1 MKMAILQMM
10 LSKGIGEVALRRFC
24 ETASRRG
31 CHIPADGFLDS
42 QVLCEEYDLSEVLA
56 KRVVDQLGAARQLFA
71 RLQESHID
79 MIWIG
84 HPAFPKHALML
95 LGRKMP
101 PVLFLKGNCALLDFP
116 GVGFCGSRKAS
127 ERGLSITELCANQ
140 VVNRG
145 YSVVSGYAAGV
156 DEHAHCAAMRS
167 NGRTVIVLA
176 EGILHRAEKPSV
188 RTFENDENHLYVS
201 QFPPDCPWFAY
212 NAMRR
217 NELILG
223 LSRAMIVI
231 EAGAKGGSLAAGES
245 SLAYKEPLF
254 VIDYKNEPP
263 TAVGNKALLRKGAL
277 PIRSSQCGTPSLER
291 LFHHMESVRKD
302 NMEVQLQLSL

>member
-1 MKMAILQMM
+1 MKIAILQMM
-10 LSKGIGEVALRRFC
+10 LSKGIGEVALRHFC

-31 CHIPADGFLDS
+31 CHVPSDGFVDS
-42 QVLCEEYDLSEVLA
+42 QVLCEEYNLSEVLA

-71 RLQESHID
+71 RLQEGHID
-79 MIWIG
+79 MTWIG

-101 PVLFLKGNCALLDFP
+101 PVLFLKGNCTLLEFP

-145 YSVVSGYAAGV
+145 YSVVSGYATGV
-156 DEHAHCAAMRS
+156 DERAHCAAMRS
-167 NGRTVIVLA
+167 NGRTIMVLA
-176 EGILHRAEKPSV
+176 EGILHREEKSSV
-188 RTFENDENHLYVS
+188 QMFENAVNHLYVS
-201 QFPPDCPWFAY
+201 QFPPNCPWFAH

-223 LSRAMIVI
+223 LSKAMIVI
-231 EAGAKGGSLAAGES
+231 EAGDRGGSLAAGES

-254 VIDYKNEPP
+254 VIDYKNVPP
-263 TAVGNKALLRKGAL
+263 TAVGNKALLKKGAH
-277 PIRSSQCGTPSLER
+277 PIRSNMRGTPSLDF
-291 LFHHMESVRKD
+291 LFQQMETEQEC
-302 NMEVQLQLSL
+302 NTEIQLQLSL